1 MPNTLHARIGPR
13 DLELLTAIDRFPVTS
28 AQLCRISLS
37 FKEPFRDENNLRR
50 RLRSLTLAG
59 FIRSFPYAVASD
71 GRSPRYFKLTREGY
85 RFLYGSQ
92 AAMPKR
98 RYFQEIRPGHH
109 HHTLSIA
116 ELMTHLI
123 VCGHR
128 LGHTVQEFAPENS
141 VCLQVTVS
149 DVESKDVPSSS
160 EVECMLP
167 ATSITQPA
175 QIVLSLAFNACFG
188 PTRWSGQ
195 QLDSRR
201 LTSPRNSAIRMAK
214 NAC

>member
-59 FIRSFPYAVASD
+59 FIRSFPYAVASE

-116 ELMTHLI
+116 EPMIQLTAFLKR
-123 VCGHR
+123 HR
-128 LGHTVQEFAPENS
+128 CFRMDRTVTLQERQLFGGS
-141 VCLQVTVS
+141 TL
-149 DVESKDVPSSS
+149 
-160 EVECMLP
+160 L
-167 ATSITQPA
+167 ATF
-175 QIVLSLAFNACFG
+175 L
-188 PTRWSGQ
+188 WSGKGQ
-195 QLDSRR
+195 KDLGKDEYRR
-201 LTSPRNSAIRMAK
+201 DVRLWIPKHLAMSSTPV
-214 NAC
+214 CFP